1 MPRYFF
7 DLYDG
12 DGLFADTQGTEFEN
26 DTLAHREASRTLT
39 EITRDI
45 LPSDGAWRDLRI
57 VVRSP
62 EGNTLW
68 ETLLHWETRY
78 PPERIG

>member
-1 MPRYFF
+1 MRYFF

-12 DGLFADTQGTEFEN
+12 DGLFADKEGTEFET
-26 DTLAHREASRTLT
+26 DEQAHREAAQTLT
-39 EITRDI
+39 EITRDN
-45 LPSDGAWRDLRI
+45 LPSDGAWRNLRI
-57 VVRSP
+57 VVRSA

-78 PPERIG
+78 PTAS

>member
-12 DGLFADTQGTEFEN
+12 DGLFADNNGTVFEN
-26 DTLAHREASRTLT
+26 DELAHREAAQTLT
-39 EITRDI
+39 EITRDN
-45 LPSDGAWRDLRI
+45 LPTDGAWRNLRI
-57 VVRSP
+57 VVRSA

-68 ETLLHWETRY
+68 ETLLHWETRR
-78 PPERIG
+78 PPES